1 MDVHI
6 GRYAMN
12 QNFKTGIWGKCKD
25 PISYN
30 PRLAYTEKKEVI
42 CPSCIKHRVNPVR
55 HSMGKMAIYVSNNAY
70 GENNER

>member
-6 GRYAMN
+6 ERCVMS
-12 QNFKTGIWGKCKD
+12 QNFKSGICGKCKN

-30 PRLAYTEKKEVI
+30 PKLAYTEKKEVI
-42 CPSCIKHRVNPVR
+42 CPTCIERRINPLR
-55 HSMGKMAIYVSNNAY
+55 QAMGKMAIYVSNNAY